1 MRKTLLFLTAL
12 VMTVTSCS
20 AGASSSESG
29 SEGGDSVKSEVKS
42 NTMTMDTSNASTGNV
57 LVDISTSE
65 GDIRVM
71 LYGDTP
77 KHRDNFVKLVED
89 GFYNG
94 TLFHRV
100 INEFMIQAG
109 DPDSKNAPSG
119 KMLGSGGPGYNIDA
133 EIVYPAHF
141 HKRGALAAARQGD
154 QVNPERRSSGS
165 QFYIVT
171 GKVYND
177 GQLRQ
182 MEGQLVNRQKQS
194 VFNRLAGERRDAIL
208 SMRRNR
214 DQAGLQ
220 KLQEELV
227 AIMEAE
233 VAKNPASFTDEQR
246 QAYSTVGGTPH
257 LDGDYTVFGEI
268 VSGMD
273 VVEKI
278 EKAATNAQDRPN
290 EDIRIIGA
298 KVVK

>member
-1 MRKTLLFLTAL
+1 MRKTFLLMAAMLL
-12 VMTVTSCS
+12 SITSCS
-20 AGASSSESG
+20 AGASTESK
-29 SEGGDSVKSEVKS
+29 GDGQDSAAVKPQT
-42 NTMTMDTSNASTGNV
+42 NTTMNTTQPSAEDV
-57 LVDISTSE
+57 LVDISTSM
-65 GDIRVM
+65 GDIRIM

-77 KHRDNFVKLVED
+77 KHRDNFVKLIND

-109 DPDSKNAPSG
+109 DPESKNAPAG

-141 HKRGALAAARQGD
+141 HKRGALAAARQAD
-154 QVNPERRSSGS
+154 QVNPEKRSSGS

-171 GKVYND
+171 GKVYN
-177 GQLRQ
+177 
-182 MEGQLVNRQKQS
+182 EGQLKQMEAQLLNRQKQS
-194 VFNRLAGERRDAIL
+194 VFNRMAGEHRDSIMN
-208 SMRRNR
+208 MRRNR

-220 KLQEELV
+220 KLQDEIIAL
-227 AIMEAE
+227 MEAE
-233 VAKNPASFTDEQR
+233 VAKNPVSFTAEQR

-278 EKAATNAQDRPN
+278 EKAATNAQDRPVG
-290 EDIRIIGA
+290 DIKIIST